1 MMSVGRN
8 ICSPTAGV
16 IVMVALMT
24 LFGPGLLA
32 ARPDR
37 RGGHAS
43 ESFDPLGFPGDD
55 SVITAAVKMAAQDS
69 NPSLQPQPDSATTHV
84 HSDAGFQVQFF
95 ATTDLAEAQDVQRRA
110 QEELADSIRV
120 EFETPYYKVRA
131 GRIATRDAA
140 ETLLVR
146 LRAMGYESAWVLP
159 LRAAGPSAPSNPAIR

>member
-1 MMSVGRN
+1 MSAGRN
-8 ICSPTAGV
+8 ISDPTAGA
-16 IVMVALMT
+16 IVMIASVIL
-24 LFGPGLLA
+24 LGPGLVS

-55 SVITAAVKMAAQDS
+55 SVITAAVKAAPRDSMPALQTNSGSAMAPRRS
-69 NPSLQPQPDSATTHV
+69 G
-84 HSDAGFQVQFF
+84 AGFQVQFF
-95 ATTDLAEAQDVQRRA
+95 ATTDLAEAQHVQRRA
-110 QEELADSIRV
+110 QKELADSIRM

-131 GRIATRDAA
+131 GRFATRDKA

-159 LRAAGPSAPSNPAIR
+159 FRPPAPSNPAIR